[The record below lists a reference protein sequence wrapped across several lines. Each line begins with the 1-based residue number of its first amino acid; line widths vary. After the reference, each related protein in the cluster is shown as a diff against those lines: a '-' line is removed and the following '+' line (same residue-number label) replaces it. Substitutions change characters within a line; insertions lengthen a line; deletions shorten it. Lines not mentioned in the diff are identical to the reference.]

1 MVQAVAPQLD
11 SLPLTE
17 SVLPS
22 EIEEQPVVIAAVEVV
37 EQSALGELDEV
48 VSAYLPLVKYVVGR
62 MSGKISGLG
71 IIDYDD
77 LLSFGIQGLIE
88 TYYAYDPSRGTK
100 FSTYAVPRIRG
111 AILDALRAAHPLPR
125 SAQRMAA
132 RIDQATSELYND
144 LGRVPSR
151 DELAERLGFSKG
163 QLLDALAR
171 SDIHV
176 LSLEGMTEQSQN
188 RDGERALEVA
198 DDDPNLDPEEL
209 TERAMMRGRLYESLS
224 ALPERERKIVYLYY
238 SEAMSLRAIGQ
249 VMGLSES
256 RICQLHNRAIER
268 LRGIM
273 KEDIAPV

>member
-1 MVQAVAPQLD
+1 MVQAVAPLTR
-11 SLPLTE
+11 SLPLDVEVLVPDDEPVVEIPAADAAET
-17 SVLPS
+17 SVL
-22 EIEEQPVVIAAVEVV
+22 
-37 EQSALGELDEV
+37 GNLDEV
-48 VSAYLPLVKYVVGR
+48 VDAYLPLVKYVVGR
-62 MSGKISGLG
+62 MSGKITGLG

-77 LLSFGIQGLIE
+77 LLSFGVQGLIE

-144 LGRVPSR
+144 LGRVPTR
-151 DELAERLGFSKG
+151 DELAERLGLSRE
-163 QLLDALAR
+163 QLLEAQAR
-171 SDIHV
+171 SDIRV
-176 LSLEGMTEQSQN
+176 LSLEGMTEQAQN

-209 TERAMMRGRLYESLS
+209 TERTMMRGRLYESL
-224 ALPERERKIVYLYY
+224 ALLPERERRIIYLYY
-238 SEAMSLRAIGQ
+238 SESLSLRAIGQ
-249 VMGLSES
+249 EMGLSES

-268 LRGIM
+268 LRAIM
-273 KEDIAPV
+273 KDELGVR

>member
-1 MVQAVAPQLD
+1 MVQAVAPQLET
-11 SLPLTE
+11 LQLE
-17 SVLPS
+17 VSVLPV
-22 EIEEQPVVIAAVEVV
+22 EDEEQPVVLEAADAVETSV
-37 EQSALGELDEV
+37 LGDLNDV

-77 LLSFGIQGLIE
+77 LLSFGVQGLIE
-88 TYYAYDPSRGTK
+88 TYYAYDPGRGTK

-144 LGRVPSR
+144 LGRTPSR
-151 DELAERLGFSKG
+151 DELAERLGFSKD

-188 RDGERALEVA
+188 RDGERTLEVA

-209 TERAMMRGRLYESLS
+209 TERAMMRGKLYESLGS
-224 ALPERERKIVYLYY
+224 LPERERRIVYLYY
-238 SEAMSLRAIGQ
+238 SESMSLRAIGQ

-273 KEDIAPV
+273 KTELSFV